1 MYDLQ
6 LRWGILGAGNVA
18 HDFATALRT
27 LPATEHKLSAVA
39 SRSLIKA
46 QEFASLHNFTRY
58 YGSYTELLKDDEVD
72 VVYVAA
78 VNSAHKEIVLQA
90 LDHGKHVLC
99 EKPMGVNATEVD
111 EMVRFARQQK
121 LFLMEVRFLIRRIM
135 MKIST
140 TRKRK
145 YVGR

>member
-27 LPATEHKLSAVA
+27 LPATEHKLAAVA
-39 SRSLIKA
+39 SRSLKRA
-46 QEFASLHNFTRY
+46 QVFASLHNFTRY
-58 YGSYTELLKDDEVD
+58 YGSYAELLEDNEVD

-78 VNSAHKEIVLQA
+78 VNSTHKEIVLQA

-99 EKPMGVNATEVD
+99 EKPMGVNAIEVE
-111 EMVRFARQQK
+111 EMIRFARQRK
-121 LFLMEVRFLIRRIM
+121 LFLMEVSLLIC
-135 MKIST
+135 KITVELLATQNGSIFSF
-140 TRKRK
+140 
-145 YVGR
+145 